1 MKTISHFLKMK
12 IAGGIAMVA
21 DMTGKSK
28 LCQQI
33 EENVSWLSQFG
44 LDEKEGVT
52 RLLYTEQWNAAQKAL
67 EEK

>member
-44 LDEKEGVT
+44 LDEKKGS
-52 RLLYTEQWNAAQKAL
+52 RGFYIRNSGMQLKRHWK
-67 EEK
+67 KK